1 MDIKFTKSSQFANEF
16 ENFKERKINIYKA
29 IHKTIKKI
37 VEIDIEDH
45 IQSFDSLMIVEIY
58 VEIYKE
64 VIYVLYTAKK
74 IDENKINIYLE
85 RFGSKREYKNSF
97 EVIEK
102 MQK

>member
-1 MDIKFTKSSQFANEF
+1 MDIKFIKSPQFASEF

-29 IHKTIKKI
+29 IHKSIKKI

-58 VEIYKE
+58 VEIYKK

-74 IDENKINIYLE
+74 IDGNKINIYLE

-97 EVIEK
+97 EIIEK
-102 MQK
+102 RQK

>member
-1 MDIKFTKSSQFANEF
+1 MDIKFIKSPQFANEF

-74 IDENKINIYLE
+74 IDGNKININLE
-85 RFGSKREYKNSF
+85 RFGSKREYKKSF
-97 EVIEK
+97 EIIEK
-102 MQK
+102 RQK